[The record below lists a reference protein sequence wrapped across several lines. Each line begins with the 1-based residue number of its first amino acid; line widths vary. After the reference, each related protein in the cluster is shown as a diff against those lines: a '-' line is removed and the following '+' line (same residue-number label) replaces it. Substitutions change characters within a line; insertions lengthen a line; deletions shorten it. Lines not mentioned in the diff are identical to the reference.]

1 MIPTQEAILT
11 SDEHHST
18 CNGPRDHA
26 SWISYQLLNVNAQSS
41 IDSCMRV

>member
-11 SDEHHST
+11 SDEHHSM

-26 SWISYQLLNVNAQSS
+26 SWISFQLAQSS